1 MKLSLRQFITKIN
14 SLNYG
19 KNTLTSVGHEDNLEK
34 LFIDLGLQKL
44 EKTKTKLQLQSQ
56 FNFSFIKHPNGTQNT
71 PDFRVN
77 INNKII
83 NIECKS
89 CQSKYKPMWNA
100 SYPSEDTIYIYTN
113 KKDNKTIIFLGTEI
127 VQPKVKKILE
137 EYKLLNKKLH
147 NEINKKLNDLLNEEN
162 PYRMNVYARNMFVQ
176 TKNLNN
182 RLVDIEQYKE
192 TLLSTLI

>member
-1 MKLSLRQFITKIN
+1 MKLTLRQFITKIN

-19 KNTLTSVGHEDNLEK
+19 KNTLTSVGHENNLEK

-44 EKTKTKLQLQSQ
+44 EKLKSKTKTKLT
-56 FNFSFIKHPNGTQNT
+56 NFSFIKHPNGTQKT
-71 PDFRVN
+71 PDFKVN

-89 CQSKYKPMWNA
+89 CQSQYKPMWNA

-127 VQPKVKKILE
+127 VQSKVKKIFE

-147 NEINKKLNDLLNEEN
+147 NEINEKLNYLTNDEN
-162 PYRMNVYARNMFVQ
+162 PYGMNVYARNMFVQ

-182 RLVDIEQYKE
+182 RSIDIEQ
-192 TLLSTLI
+192 LLEKVILKIS

>member
-1 MKLSLRQFITKIN
+1 MKLTLRQFITKIN

-34 LFIDLGLQKL
+34 LFIDLGLQKS
-44 EKTKTKLQLQSQ
+44 EKTKSKSHTQM
-56 FNFSFIKHPNGTQNT
+56 NFSFIKHPNGTQNT

-89 CQSKYKPMWNA
+89 CQTRYKPMWNA

-147 NEINKKLNDLLNEEN
+147 KEINEKLNDLTNEEN
-162 PYRMNVYARNMFVQ
+162 PYGMNVYARNMFVQ

-182 RLVDIEQYKE
+182 RDIDIEQYKE
-192 TLLSTLI
+192 TLLDTL